1 MKKKIFIGC
10 VVLMFAIKSF
20 VAPYFES
27 ASLCRYIEKGQTE
40 EVIMKIE
47 NMEDV
52 NCGTAPMFMKS
63 MLNALDYDIELPL
76 ILACKEGNYQVAE
89 ALLKKGADPNKYY
102 EGGFTA
108 AEALF
113 AGNPLN
119 ELEMIKLLVNYGADV
134 TIAESASSP
143 LFEAAR
149 KMIYTNS
156 EERKDYLAECIEY
169 LLMYDKNLVD
179 ENGISI
185 LHYAVMADNIS
196 LIKQLL
202 EDEKQLINLTIDNG
216 QTVLFEA
223 VKNNSFEVVNLLIKS
238 GLEKNIVD
246 STGRTAY
253 DYAVENG
260 FDNIALFLEMR

>member
-1 MKKKIFIGC
+1 
-10 VVLMFAIKSF
+10 
-20 VAPYFES
+20 
-27 ASLCRYIEKGQTE
+27 
-40 EVIMKIE
+40 
-47 NMEDV
+47 
-52 NCGTAPMFMKS
+52 
-63 MLNALDYDIELPL
+63 
-76 ILACKEGNYQVAE
+76 
-89 ALLKKGADPNKYY
+89 
-102 EGGFTA
+102 
-108 AEALF
+108 
-113 AGNPLN
+113 
-119 ELEMIKLLVNYGADV
+119 MIKLLVDYGADV
-134 TIAESASSP
+134 TKAESTSSP

-149 KMIYTNS
+149 KMIYTKS
-156 EERKDYLAECIEY
+156 EERKNYLADCIRY
-169 LLMYDKNLVD
+169 LLIFDKKLVD
-179 ENGISI
+179 EKGISI